1 MTVPSAQAT
10 TVEFAGLAVEGVTVE
25 FGGLVALDDISVRAP
40 QGQIT
45 GLIGPNGAGKT
56 TMFNVCNGFTAPTS
70 GRVTLGG
77 KDITGMSVPARARL
91 GLGRTFQRMELFGT
105 LTVRENVAFAYEA
118 SAITDDPLKLLGL
131 RSNGRM
137 FRRHMNE
144 RVDEIL
150 ELVRLTDVADLAAEA
165 LPTGR
170 GRLVELARLLARDPI
185 FLLLDEPSSGLD
197 ERESEEFGALLVD
210 LANSGTKGMLLVE
223 HDMSLVAAVTKD
235 VYCLDFGEMIF
246 HGPARSLADSEAV
259 RAAYLGQALD
269 QTTTDATA
277 AVARRQRPSRAR
289 ATTNNQGRSD
299 D

>member
-1 MTVPSAQAT
+1 MTVDTAART
-10 TVEFAGLAVEGVTVE
+10 AVDLTGLVIDGVTVE
-25 FGGLVALDDISVRAP
+25 FGGLVALDNISLRAP

-56 TMFNVCNGFTAPTS
+56 TMFNVCNGFTTPTS
-70 GRVTLGG
+70 GRVTLSGH
-77 KDITGMSVPARARL
+77 DITGMSVPARARL

-118 SAITDDPLKLLGL
+118 AAITDDPLKLLGL
-131 RSNGRM
+131 RSNGRI
-137 FRRHMNE
+137 FRRRMNE

-150 ELVRLTDVADLAAEA
+150 EMVRLTDVADMAAEA

-197 ERESEEFGALLVD
+197 ERESEEFGRLLVD
-210 LANSGTKGMLLVE
+210 LVGSGTKGMLLVE
-223 HDMSLVAAVTKD
+223 HDMSLVAAVTTE

-246 HGPARSLADSEAV
+246 HGAARDLADSEAV
-259 RAAYLGQALD
+259 RAAYLGQAID
-269 QTTTDATA
+269 QATTDTTRAP
-277 AVARRQRPSRAR
+277 ARPPRAR
-289 ATTNNQGRSD
+289 LKATEHGRSD